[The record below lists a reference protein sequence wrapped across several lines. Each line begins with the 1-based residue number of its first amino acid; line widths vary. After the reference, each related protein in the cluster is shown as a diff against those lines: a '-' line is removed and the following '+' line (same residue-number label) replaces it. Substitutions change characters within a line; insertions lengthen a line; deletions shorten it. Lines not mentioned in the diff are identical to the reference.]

1 VANGPSEEQLNVAKS
16 LAPLMKSM
24 ADSAA
29 AMERSQSS
37 QVQSVKQLATAFSS
51 IQAGELVTS
60 LNEVTKSLKDLIERL
75 GNVGTTAQR
84 TLGDMTQ
91 QAAKAETNVKAL
103 GESASKAADAVDELN
118 QSRMQELI
126 EELKQSRDFAD
137 FAKKSVESFGEYLQK
152 KFPKSA
158 IIATFAFSGLI
169 QSFKNMYAM
178 SKSILGFFKTLV
190 GGLFDVAS
198 AVISIPFK
206 LFGSLFDMAEKSG
219 GGTNE
224 WAEAVNELKKQYGDL
239 AQTTPSVI
247 LKAAKSMDN
256 FSQTGLNLNSIL
268 GNSAD
273 RLKQLTE
280 LSVEMGPVF
289 DKFTSEFENNSGAI
303 LAFQKGLGL
312 SNEDMRVLGQT
323 AVSEG
328 TKFGG
333 QFLEMQKQVDAL
345 SSSTG
350 IASKTIA
357 RAMAKAVADV
367 KHFGGATKKE
377 IGAAVVYAHKLGTE
391 LEKMVGVLDAFE
403 TFEGAAE
410 NASKLSQAFGVQ
422 VDAFKMMQAQ
432 DPATQIEMLRKQF
445 AMAGR
450 DASSFNR
457 QQLKLLASS
466 TGLSEETAKQVFS
479 LKNQGMSLDEVK
491 KKAEKAEKKQLTQA
505 QAMEKLANAIEKM
518 MKGGGGGD
526 EGSFFARFSKGVLG
540 AITKGEEFR
549 KIMTNIREMFK
560 IVKEEGK
567 RFGQTLANLPGVKQF
582 LGGIADI
589 LNPER
594 FRKLVRGITDELIA
608 LAKGDKSFPE
618 VMEEIKKKFFN
629 FFDAAAPAGKKML
642 EGFKRIIKGI
652 TGMIA
657 EAIKWMTDQLKDG
670 LIFLTDLIAGRKKLG
685 IEIGGSGFLGDIIE
699 PLIESFSY
707 MGEQLA
713 PVLLELVKTIGSKL
727 GSFIKS
733 ELLPALEPY
742 APMIAMVLFGPLFAK
757 TVLGAIVA
765 AIGQKAMKNLTGEG
779 KQEQQAQKAAEDAS
793 KKQADA
799 AVEQVKAANKQFE
812 AGTDQFV
819 NAKKLEE
826 VMKSFGGFVK
836 EFSADVTRLVKV
848 INEQKNKKETA
859 SENLISAVDKMVKAL
874 QEMKKSLEQFT
885 EAANKLSSS
894 ISNMP
899 KSVGGGE
906 PAGTPAGAPAG
917 GGAEQKPGFF
927 KKMKDKVSDAL
938 GMVGKLALLAAAL
951 AGGGILFAYA
961 FKGISEIVKDI
972 TIEDAVKAGAV
983 IFAAVQAI
991 SSLSE
996 SAGKTKGETFGSL
1009 GQTLSALGLALTVGG
1024 ITFAIAFLIISGI
1037 VGRMS
1042 LGTATV
1048 TGLVLAAMVTAMGSM
1063 ADGLEK
1069 IKDMENL
1076 NWKKVTSVLLGLSL
1090 ALSGGFMVFAAAFWA
1105 MSMLVEK
1112 IELGAM
1118 VKTAAILGLFA
1129 VIIPI
1134 IGLTAKA
1141 TEKLGKGGA
1150 QMIGYLAIGIAVI
1163 SLMALALAVVAS
1175 LSLEIIGEIKPDQ
1188 AIAAGKLLESMAK
1201 VFLMMVPV
1209 AFAAAALGAA
1219 MIVSFGIMGFLIAKG
1234 MDTLNDLVT
1243 KVTTTVKNVVV
1254 ELNNMPNNA
1263 GIGQKIDA
1271 FVKVLDAVTKFTGLI
1286 TDFIKVLL
1294 PDMDDLEDEAEPFT
1308 RVINSVIGL
1317 LKEMMGSDKKGER
1330 SGLIG
1335 LIDLIKDT
1343 LTTLSSGAYKNIGES
1358 ASAVSGILD
1367 SIGAIAKSMTPSDEF
1382 IKIMKDFARQTTSY
1396 NKGVRE
1402 AGEKGRADFMSSVKD
1417 YAGIIGGFAEK
1428 LLPELQKTITAL
1440 ASAPIPSPA
1449 RAKAVGEIINSVAGL
1464 LKSIMPDPDT
1474 LKLFVD
1480 SLKEYDDDPDEL
1492 EKEVLKFDA
1501 TAWSTFFTTLTT
1513 EMGKI
1518 FDAIAG
1524 TNEKKGFIEM
1534 IAKSVEGID
1543 AEKLPKLNVFSQIFA
1558 ATGEFINGLMPI
1570 ISMSFEQQKEINK
1583 LEEEIAKV
1591 RAGSPAGAV
1600 GDPITGGMSILG
1612 KFLTDKEKP
1621 AEQNAEIT
1629 ELQRRIKEQKSG
1641 IPKISD
1647 LITDIAS
1654 ALPALI
1660 DAFMVPMAGFPQ
1672 VSGMEE
1678 QLAKIKTMFELF
1690 QMIPSL
1696 VGSIIEM
1703 QKKFYGGGEDANQ
1716 SLGPMD
1722 AKSFA
1727 DVMVTAITGL
1737 AVFFERIFTQDET
1750 LLRIFDSLKR
1760 FDSMF
1765 SEADYVR
1772 LKGTKVVFELLKSAM
1787 TAASDMGRLSQMN
1800 DEGKVAFD
1808 PQAVLTSFGAIT
1820 EVLNGIVNAPDL
1832 AVNLSDVQ
1840 SSVRES
1846 PFEMLLNSLD
1856 LMGIDKLTK
1865 VNEKL
1870 KLLND
1875 GLSEMK
1881 RMGESI
1887 TPNLGSLGAFFKG
1900 LPDLFSNL
1908 TNYSFGGS
1916 VNFESTL
1923 KTIDQLLNLHEF
1935 VDRINTMNAVMGIDL
1950 LVDKI
1955 DELNN
1960 KLKSMPKIKL
1970 DALMTPV
1977 KGGMKNT
1984 VITHKVTHENIMF
1997 HINLN
2002 VQMGAKQMEQAI
2014 LLRPDSVIRDRLNY
2028 STTNPDAKLPEEI
2041 GTSRLPVVPPGGS
2054 KPGTA

>member
-1 VANGPSEEQLNVAKS
+1 
-16 LAPLMKSM
+16 
-24 ADSAA
+24 
-29 AMERSQSS
+29 
-37 QVQSVKQLATAFSS
+37 
-51 IQAGELVTS
+51 
-60 LNEVTKSLKDLIERL
+60 
-75 GNVGTTAQR
+75 
-84 TLGDMTQ
+84 
-91 QAAKAETNVKAL
+91 
-103 GESASKAADAVDELN
+103 
-118 QSRMQELI
+118 
-126 EELKQSRDFAD
+126 
-137 FAKKSVESFGEYLQK
+137 
-152 KFPKSA
+152 
-158 IIATFAFSGLI
+158 
-169 QSFKNMYAM
+169 
-178 SKSILGFFKTLV
+178 
-190 GGLFDVAS
+190 
-198 AVISIPFK
+198 
-206 LFGSLFDMAEKSG
+206 
-219 GGTNE
+219 
-224 WAEAVNELKKQYGDL
+224 
-239 AQTTPSVI
+239 
-247 LKAAKSMDN
+247 
-256 FSQTGLNLNSIL
+256 
-268 GNSAD
+268 
-273 RLKQLTE
+273 
-280 LSVEMGPVF
+280 
-289 DKFTSEFENNSGAI
+289 
-303 LAFQKGLGL
+303 
-312 SNEDMRVLGQT
+312 
-323 AVSEG
+323 
-328 TKFGG
+328 
-333 QFLEMQKQVDAL
+333 
-345 SSSTG
+345 
-350 IASKTIA
+350 
-357 RAMAKAVADV
+357 
-367 KHFGGATKKE
+367 
-377 IGAAVVYAHKLGTE
+377 
-391 LEKMVGVLDAFE
+391 
-403 TFEGAAE
+403 
-410 NASKLSQAFGVQ
+410 
-422 VDAFKMMQAQ
+422 
-432 DPATQIEMLRKQF
+432 
-445 AMAGR
+445 
-450 DASSFNR
+450 
-457 QQLKLLASS
+457 
-466 TGLSEETAKQVFS
+466 
-479 LKNQGMSLDEVK
+479 
-491 KKAEKAEKKQLTQA
+491 
-505 QAMEKLANAIEKM
+505 
-518 MKGGGGGD
+518 
-526 EGSFFARFSKGVLG
+526 
-540 AITKGEEFR
+540 
-549 KIMTNIREMFK
+549 
-560 IVKEEGK
+560 
-567 RFGQTLANLPGVKQF
+567 
-582 LGGIADI
+582 
-589 LNPER
+589 
-594 FRKLVRGITDELIA
+594 
-608 LAKGDKSFPE
+608 
-618 VMEEIKKKFFN
+618 
-629 FFDAAAPAGKKML
+629 
-642 EGFKRIIKGI
+642 
-652 TGMIA
+652 
-657 EAIKWMTDQLKDG
+657 
-670 LIFLTDLIAGRKKLG
+670 
-685 IEIGGSGFLGDIIE
+685 
-699 PLIESFSY
+699 
-707 MGEQLA
+707 
-713 PVLLELVKTIGSKL
+713 
-727 GSFIKS
+727 
-733 ELLPALEPY
+733 
-742 APMIAMVLFGPLFAK
+742 
-757 TVLGAIVA
+757 
-765 AIGQKAMKNLTGEG
+765 
-779 KQEQQAQKAAEDAS
+779 
-793 KKQADA
+793 
-799 AVEQVKAANKQFE
+799 
-812 AGTDQFV
+812 
-819 NAKKLEE
+819 
-826 VMKSFGGFVK
+826 
-836 EFSADVTRLVKV
+836 
-848 INEQKNKKETA
+848 
-859 SENLISAVDKMVKAL
+859 
-874 QEMKKSLEQFT
+874 
-885 EAANKLSSS
+885 
-894 ISNMP
+894 MP
-899 KSVGGGE
+899 KSVGGAE
-906 PAGTPAGAPAG
+906 PAGAPAGAPAG

-951 AGGGILFAYA
+951 AGGGILFAFA

-1024 ITFAIAFLIISGI
+1024 VVFAIAFRIISGI
-1037 VGRMS
+1037 VGGMS

-1069 IKDMENL
+1069 IKDMEGL
-1076 NWKKVTSVLLGLSL
+1076 NFGKVTTVLLGLSL

-1105 MSMLVEK
+1105 MSQLVEK

-1141 TEKLGKGGA
+1141 TEKLGKGGGA
-1150 QMIGYLAIGIAVI
+1150 QMIGYLAIGMVVI
-1163 SLMALALAVVAS
+1163 SLMALVLAGIAR

-1188 AIAAGKLLESMAK
+1188 AIAAGKLLMSMAT

-1219 MIVSFGIMGFLIAKG
+1219 MVGSMFIMGFLIAEG
-1234 MDTLNDLVT
+1234 MDVLDGLVS

-1317 LKEMMGSDKKGER
+1317 MKEMMGSDKKGER
-1330 SGLIG
+1330 GGLIG

-1382 IKIMKDFARQTTSY
+1382 IKTMKDFAKQTTSY

-1402 AGEKGRADFMSSVKD
+1402 AGEKGRDAFMSSVKD

-1428 LLPELQKTITAL
+1428 LLPELQKTITSL

-1449 RAKAVGEIINSVAGL
+1449 KAKAVGEIINSVAGL

-1474 LKLFVD
+1474 LKLFVN
-1480 SLKEYDDDPDEL
+1480 SLKEYDDDPNEL
-1492 EKEVLKFDA
+1492 EKEVLNFDA
-1501 TAWSTFFTTLTT
+1501 GSWSTFFTTLTT

-1524 TNEKKGFIEM
+1524 TKDKKGFIEM

-1591 RAGSPAGAV
+1591 RAGSPTGAI
-1600 GDPITGGMSILG
+1600 GDPITGGMSMLG

-1832 AVNLSDVQ
+1832 AADLSDIQ

-1923 KTIDQLLNLHEF
+1923 KTIDQLLSLHEF